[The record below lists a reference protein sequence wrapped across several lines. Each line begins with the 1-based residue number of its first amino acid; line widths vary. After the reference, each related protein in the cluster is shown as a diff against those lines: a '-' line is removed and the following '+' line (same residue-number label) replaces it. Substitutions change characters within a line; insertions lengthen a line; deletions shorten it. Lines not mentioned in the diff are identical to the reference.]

1 MISMAESVIES
12 EESGARKE
20 NDLLKRLISE
30 ELGKQQ
36 LRKKVLA

>member
-1 MISMAESVIES
+1 MAESVIGS

-36 LRKKVLA
+36 LRKRVLA

>member
-1 MISMAESVIES
+1 MLSMVELVIES

-36 LRKKVLA
+36 LRKKVLG

>member
-1 MISMAESVIES
+1 MISMSELVIES